1 MGRPESPVDHTLPA
15 RGALAVALRELR
27 TAAGLSYDKLA
38 ARSGVS
44 ATALKRATSGRHVPA
59 RETVEAIAAACHAQ
73 DDEGLAQLWL
83 DARIAERGRLQG
95 RRRPASP
102 ELVTTPGALSQA
114 LVYFYERAGAPTL
127 RRLSVLAGGRHLL
140 PVSTAGRVVAG
151 QVLPASR
158 QQCLAFLEAC
168 GVGLR
173 LRVRWAD
180 AYDRIAAPAP
190 ARGWE
195 VFQGGMTA
203 ADAALRVERERH
215 AERTAGIGSVR
226 LADLHHGPG
235 LVARSRGTDMLREL
249 YDVPLRD
256 GTIRY
261 SEPRPTRRQRVA

>member
-1 MGRPESPVDHTLPA
+1 MGRPESLVDHTLPA

-73 DDEGLAQLWL
+73 DDDGLTQLWL

-95 RRRPASP
+95 RRRPATP

-127 RRLSVLAGGRHLL
+127 RRLSFLAGGRHLL
-140 PVSTAGRVVAG
+140 PVSSAGRVVAG

-158 QQCLAFLEAC
+158 QQCLAFLNAC
-168 GVGLR
+168 GMGLR

-180 AYDRIAAPAP
+180 AYDRITVLAP
-190 ARGWE
+190 ARSWE
-195 VFQGGMTA
+195 FLQREM
-203 ADAALRVERERH
+203 ALAEIALSGQRERH
-215 AERTAGIGSVR
+215 AEGSAGIGSVR

-235 LVARSRGTDMLREL
+235 LIARSRGTDMLREL
-249 YDVPLRD
+249 YDMPLRD

-261 SEPRPTRRQRVA
+261 SEPRRTRRQRAA